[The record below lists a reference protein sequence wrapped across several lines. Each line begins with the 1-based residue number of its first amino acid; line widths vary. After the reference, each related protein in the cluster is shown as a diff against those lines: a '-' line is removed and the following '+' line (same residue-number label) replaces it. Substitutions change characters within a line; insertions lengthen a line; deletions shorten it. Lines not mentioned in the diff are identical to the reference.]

1 MEQSREMN
9 LFDLCAAFGR
19 AIGRGVKGMFVGIGK
34 MIRLSF
40 RQWWI
45 VLPIVLLFV
54 GLSLYFS
61 REENRRYKV
70 DAIVVINGA
79 NKDVVCNEYMAL
91 DKAFYTFGHQ
101 NLWTMLDIPAELAAG
116 NYRFTTFDVI
126 DYMDDNRSDIV
137 DYRRKIPYTDTLAVH
152 VPHMLA
158 LQFRTKYPNNVPL
171 IQEAILKYLNSREG
185 ILAPYEQFRANLERE
200 AKFHHDQLEK
210 LDSLTS
216 AFYFAGNHAQ
226 ITSSPWNLV
235 MGTREV
241 ELFLED
247 IQEEM
252 EQLQQTDNRLAY
264 SSAPVVLQT
273 PFVVNPHAVN
283 GPIRC
288 TAIGLLLGWLF
299 GLMVAALVEY
309 RKEILQWLKTK

>member
-1 MEQSREMN
+1 MEKAREMN

-19 AIGRGVKGMFVGIGK
+19 MIGRGVKSLFKGIGK
-34 MIRLSF
+34 MIQLSF
-40 RQWWI
+40 RQWW
-45 VLPIVLLFV
+45 VVFPILLIFV
-54 GLSLYFS
+54 GMSWYFS

-70 DAIVVINGA
+70 DALAIINGPS
-79 NKDVVCNEYMAL
+79 KDVVCNEYMAL

-101 NLWTMLDIPAELAAG
+101 NLWTMLDIPAELATG
-116 NYRFTTFDVI
+116 NYRFTTFEVI
-126 DYMDDNRSDIV
+126 DFMDDKTSDIV

-152 VPHMLA
+152 VPHMIA

-171 IQEAILKYLNSREG
+171 IQEAILKYLNTREG
-185 ILAPYEQFRANLERE
+185 ILAPYAQFCVNLERE

-216 AFYFAGNHAQ
+216 AFYFTGNHTQ
-226 ITSSPWNLV
+226 IHSSKWNLV
-235 MGTREV
+235 AGSREI

-252 EQLQQTDNRLAY
+252 EALQRTDVRMAY
-264 SSAPVVLQT
+264 SSAPVVLLT

-283 GPIRC
+283 GPIKC
-288 TAIGLLLGWLF
+288 IAVGLLLGWLF
-299 GLMVAALVEY
+299 GLMAGAMVEN
-309 RKEILQWLKTK
+309 RKEIWQWLRTK